1 MQWGMID
8 GERQKV
14 KFAQPVNPGLHWV
27 YTGSPDCGKFSAGK
41 EGLGDL
47 LVKRSKEIASLLFPV

>member
-1 MQWGMID
+1 MID

-14 KFAQPVNPGLHWV
+14 KFAQSVNPGLYWV
-27 YTGSPDCGKFSAGK
+27 YTGSLDCGKFSAGK